1 MAFLLV
7 RDKMVEVLLS
17 VAYVEGWQML
27 PELRSRFRLRAR
39 DFGRDA

>member
-7 RDKMVEVLLS
+7 RDEMVEVLLI

-27 PELRSRFRLRAR
+27 LELRSRFRLRTR